1 MLWYSYLH
9 YWKNNVCVLFLEC
22 MTVDFK
28 DEPLSDDTE
37 QVLSFFDVQQSD
49 KQEKISEPFSFIAV
63 KNEIQVNIFCF

>member
-1 MLWYSYLH
+1 
-9 YWKNNVCVLFLEC
+9 